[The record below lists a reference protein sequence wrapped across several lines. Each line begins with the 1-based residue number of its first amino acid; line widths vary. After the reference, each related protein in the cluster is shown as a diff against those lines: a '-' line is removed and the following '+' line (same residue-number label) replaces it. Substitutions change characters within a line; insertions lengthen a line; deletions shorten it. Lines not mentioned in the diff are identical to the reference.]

1 MLTIGDAAS
10 PATTILAPAAGA
22 QVAPGQAVT
31 FTVRVTDDTAV
42 QRIVF
47 AASGVVTASETR
59 QIVPPVASLEASFTV
74 SIPATAAAGT
84 LTLTA
89 EAFDVGGNSSGIT
102 SRAVTVTDAIAPVV
116 RIVSPTAGAQIDPR
130 QPLTITVEATDA
142 AGVGQISFTA
152 GGAATA
158 SESRPIAPLVTTRT
172 ETFTVTFGT
181 PLPTGGTLNLNA
193 SARDAAGNT
202 GTATGVTVQV
212 RDVVAPTVASVQ
224 PESAA
229 TGVSPAAS
237 VTVTFS
243 EPMNRAALTTS
254 SVRLTA
260 GATVVP
266 VALAVSADDRSVT
279 LTPTTPLAVNTLHT
293 VTVDATVERSRRQ
306 CPRGRIHFDIPNVVA
321 GQHRATVSRAI
332 DPPDNATGVGTT
344 VPVSVTFT
352 EPIDPA
358 TVTTTS
364 FRVLTEWRSG
374 GRDLHVPERQP
385 HRAFLAHGRLAVR
398 GCCRHRT
405 DRRHP
410 RSLPA
415 MRSSARL
422 ELPSR
427 RR

>member
-1 MLTIGDAAS
+1 M
-10 PATTILAPAAGA
+10 
-22 QVAPGQAVT
+22 
-31 FTVRVTDDTAV
+31 
-42 QRIVF
+42 
-47 AASGVVTASETR
+47 
-59 QIVPPVASLEASFTV
+59 
-74 SIPATAAAGT
+74 
-84 LTLTA
+84 
-89 EAFDVGGNSSGIT
+89 
-102 SRAVTVTDAIAPVV
+102 TDAIAPVV

-158 SESRPIAPLVTTRT
+158 SESRSIAPLVTTRT

-229 TGVSPAAS
+229 TGVSPTAS

-293 VTVDATVERSRRQ
+293 VTVDATASDPAGNALAAAFTSTFRTL
-306 CPRGRIHFDIPNVVA
+306 VA
-321 GQHRATVSRAI
+321 GQHRATCRELSIHR
-332 DPPDNATGVGTT
+332 TT
-344 VPVSVTFT
+344 
-352 EPIDPA
+352 
-358 TVTTTS
+358 
-364 FRVLTEWRSG
+364 
-374 GRDLHVPERQP
+374 RQ
-385 HRAFLAHGRLAVR
+385 AWGRLF
-398 GCCRHRT
+398 
-405 DRRHP
+405 
-410 RSLPA
+410 
-415 MRSSARL
+415 
-422 ELPSR
+422 PSR
-427 RR
+427 